1 MVVLFNLLEENIFSK
16 FSLNSEQLFTLEL
29 INANKSTEDAPP
41 LILQN
46 LVRRGFIA
54 DGELTPKG
62 GEVINSLNMV
72 INSLKE
78 MEEIIIDNYDEFF
91 HEFWNLYPYKV
102 PNGHGGFRVLR
113 TKETDSL
120 GASKIKKEVFKLLRK
135 GEKKENILIGL
146 KNQISVS
153 GNCQYFQNIE
163 TWVNQRTYEKYMDI
177 ENNEEAR
184 YERG

>member
-29 INANKSTEDAPP
+29 INANKSTEASPP

-72 INSLKE
+72 I
-78 MEEIIIDNYDEFF
+78 
-91 HEFWNLYPYKV
+91 
-102 PNGHGGFRVLR
+102 
-113 TKETDSL
+113 
-120 GASKIKKEVFKLLRK
+120 
-135 GEKKENILIGL
+135 
-146 KNQISVS
+146 ISV
-153 GNCQYFQNIE
+153 
-163 TWVNQRTYEKYMDI
+163 
-177 ENNEEAR
+177 
-184 YERG
+184 